1 MHRLFELN
9 KFMKSSEKLRQEVHW
24 YIHFLKP
31 LADMD
36 AVFSVAAIRGGGG
49 GGCVDRVPV
58 LAVLTTSTCM
68 LPVLSRLSRSARGFI
83 RCLESEGGGSLLNSS
98 WCKMVGVAGGAGGE
112 LGDVNATGAL
122 TAESS
127 ASNECLTHTHTHTH
141 THMDWVVAFDE
152 SDGWHTRW
160 WANIPIRDVHVR
172 PQVLQVNGGID
183 EDVEIEPA
191 LAVTRDR
198 RSMAEVEL
206 HRFWWAYMPICDVQ
220 VRPQVMQLKMFT
232 VGFDV
237 LAWFFLRVRR
247 SSRLAIRWFSNCTS
261 ELWQSVHRLP
271 GFQRSEVPAR
281 NDTWTSCRY
290 DELRKE
296 DGGQGQENSCSP

>member
-1 MHRLFELN
+1 
-9 KFMKSSEKLRQEVHW
+9 
-24 YIHFLKP
+24 
-31 LADMD
+31 MD

-141 THMDWVVAFDE
+141 THTWTESSLSTNLTDDTLADE
-152 SDGWHTRW
+152 QTFQYG
-160 WANIPIRDVHVR
+160 
-172 PQVLQVNGGID
+172 
-183 EDVEIEPA
+183 
-191 LAVTRDR
+191 
-198 RSMAEVEL
+198 M
-206 HRFWWAYMPICDVQ
+206 YMY
-220 VRPQVMQLKMFT
+220 
-232 VGFDV
+232 
-237 LAWFFLRVRR
+237 
-247 SSRLAIRWFSNCTS
+247 
-261 ELWQSVHRLP
+261 VHRY
-271 GFQRSEVPAR
+271 
-281 NDTWTSCRY
+281 CR
-290 DELRKE
+290 
-296 DGGQGQENSCSP
+296 